1 MLWKPL
7 KKHLSDQKRWKL
19 QAEAA
24 EPRHKENKSRGL
36 KDPEGAKKRREAAF
50 KVTVEVG

>member
-24 EPRHKENKSRGL
+24 ESRQKEKNL
-36 KDPEGAKKRREAAF
+36 EA
-50 KVTVEVG
+50 